1 MKNKAPR
8 IICPKCG
15 KEGILR
21 SQYMRCGKKNCKCML
36 GRLHGPYPFVEHH
49 QGYDKRRHHST
60 WHRCF
65 LSKKALQERHWRRII
80 GLLSS
85 RNPTATSAFPLLAMH
100 AKEAIGRALR
110 KLLCGLTTK
119 PFKLIL
125 FANLCCFQHLL
136 CAWTSSAPQSETTSS
151 TCGVAPETATT
162 G

>member
-1 MKNKAPR
+1 MASMLPQQESATGKTLATHNRP
-8 IICPKCG
+8 IIIEESDSNISLP
-15 KEGILR
+15 
-21 SQYMRCGKKNCKCML
+21 
-36 GRLHGPYPFVEHH
+36 P
-49 QGYDKRRHHST
+49 
-60 WHRCF
+60 
-65 LSKKALQERHWRRII
+65 
-80 GLLSS
+80 
-85 RNPTATSAFPLLAMH
+85 LAMH